1 MEKSHFLP
9 KASVEN
15 IGAKHVDN
23 YVAFMLQTVYH
34 SMSEPANQI
43 DEVRAAKEAWQ
54 QCLNIIRDNI
64 NPQSFKTWFEPI
76 VPLKLSNGELTIQ
89 VPSQFFYEWIEENYY
104 ALLKRTILEV
114 IGRHAKLTYS
124 VVVQQSPI
132 EPVTIKLPQQPPAPM
147 PDVRP
152 IAVSRA
158 AHDFYKA
165 HVQRFES
172 YLNPRHSF
180 ENFIQG
186 DCNAFALA
194 AARSVAETPGK
205 NAYNPLVIYGG
216 VGLGKTHLIQ
226 AIGNYARIKRKAEFI
241 LYVSSEKF
249 AIDFVTAIQNNRI
262 SEFSAFYRNIDL
274 LIIDDIQFFAGKGK
288 TQEEIFHIFNTLH
301 QANKQIVLSCDRPI
315 KELRDMEERL
325 LSRFQWGLATDLQP
339 PDFETRLAI
348 LRRKLEDNG
357 ATLPDDVV
365 NFIATNVTSNVRE
378 LEGCLVRLLATA
390 SLQGK
395 DIDLALAKS
404 VLKDIIRDRTVNITL
419 EMIEKVICEY
429 YQISPNDI
437 KGKSRKQEIATA
449 RQVAMYLSKRLTN
462 SSFKTIGLHFGG
474 RDHSTVIHAVTTV
487 EQEQQTSP
495 ELRRDI
501 LELKK
506 RLEIMS
512 L

>member
-249 AIDFVTAIQNNRI
+249 AIDFVTSIQNNRI

>member
-124 VVVQQSPI
+124 VVVQQSPV
-132 EPVTIKLPQQPPAPM
+132 EPVTIKLPQQPPAPV

-165 HVQRFES
+165 HIQRFES

-226 AIGNYARIKRKAEFI
+226 AIGNYARLKRKAEFI

-249 AIDFVTAIQNNRI
+249 AIDFVTSIQNNRI

>member
-43 DEVRAAKEAWQ
+43 DEGRAAKEAWQ

-132 EPVTIKLPQQPPAPM
+132 EPVTIKLPQQPSAPM
-147 PDVRP
+147 PDMRP

-158 AHDFYKA
+158 AYDFYKA

-226 AIGNYARIKRKAEFI
+226 AIGNYARLKRKAEFI

-249 AIDFVTAIQNNRI
+249 AIDFVTSIQNNRI

-390 SLQGK
+390 SLQNK
-395 DIDLALAKS
+395 DIDLALAKL
-404 VLKDIIRDRTVNITL
+404 VLKDIIRDRTVNISL